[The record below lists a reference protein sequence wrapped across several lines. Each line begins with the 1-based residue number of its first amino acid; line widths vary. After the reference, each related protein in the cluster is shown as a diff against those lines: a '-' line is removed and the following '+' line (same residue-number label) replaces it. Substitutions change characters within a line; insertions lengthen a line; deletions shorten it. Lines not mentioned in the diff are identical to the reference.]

1 MRHVAT
7 SLFWFANLA
16 AGVDWMGQTT
26 SWEETVL
33 ARPEIG
39 SLSPA
44 RIGHRVVVGHGMET
58 VYRVTTE
65 GVL

>member
-1 MRHVAT
+1 M
-7 SLFWFANLA
+7 SLLWFADLA
-16 AGVDWMGQTT
+16 AGVGWMGQNT

-33 ARPEIG
+33 ASPEIG

-44 RIGHRVVVGHGMET
+44 RIGHRVVAGHGMET
-58 VYRVTTE
+58 VYQVTTE